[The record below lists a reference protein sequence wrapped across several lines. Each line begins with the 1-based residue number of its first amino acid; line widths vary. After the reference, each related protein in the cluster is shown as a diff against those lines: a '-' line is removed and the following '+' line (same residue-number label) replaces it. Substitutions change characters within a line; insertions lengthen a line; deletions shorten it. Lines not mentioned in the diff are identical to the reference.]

1 VFLTTGRALLRL
13 TKEFSYIFWAV
24 SLPLAAQSKI
34 QFGLTPAM
42 VVQEFKPGEPFA
54 VELEVTNGNAAPV
67 PMRGLAMDF
76 WYDDKN
82 KNVFGP
88 PGTYSQSASNWLEF
102 VPPQIVVPA
111 NGSAKIRLVVTP
123 PLKAEGSFYSVAF
136 LESRPE
142 LTEPAR
148 DGRKALYTNIR
159 LGTLLLFAAEKTQKY
174 LVELSD
180 VKITPPSAETAF
192 SLDLQL
198 SNLSNTHIFPRPAL
212 LILDKES
219 RVVAKAQGEIKR
231 FMPGEH
237 KGLSIPWSGRLK
249 SGDYEAILTLVYA
262 DDRTVT
268 KRVPF
273 GVSDADAMAKP
284 PDGAHPD
291 KAAPLAS
298 AQ

>member
-1 VFLTTGRALLRL
+1 MLTCAPFGRARL
-13 TKEFSYIFWAV
+13 HCLKDFSYLLWGFFCI
-24 SLPLAAQSKI
+24 PLLAQNKI

-54 VELEVTNGNAAPV
+54 VELEVTNGNNAPV

-88 PGTYSQSASNWLEF
+88 PGTYPQSASNWLEF
-102 VPPQIVVPA
+102 VPPQVVVPA
-111 NGSAKIRLVVTP
+111 NGSARIRLIVTP

-148 DGRKALYTNIR
+148 DGRKALFTNIR
-159 LGTLLLFAAEKTQKY
+159 LGTLLLFAAEKSQKY
-174 LVELSD
+174 AVELSD
-180 VKITPPSAETAF
+180 VKITPPSRDTSFNLEV
-192 SLDLQL
+192 QL
-198 SNLSNTHIFPRPAL
+198 ANLSNTHIFPRPAL
-212 LILDKES
+212 LILDKDS
-219 RVVAKAQGEIKR
+219 HVLAKAQGEIKR

-237 KGLSIPWSGRLK
+237 KGLSVPWSGGLK
-249 SGDYEAILTLVYA
+249 SGDYEAVLTFVYG
-262 DDRTVT
+262 DDKTIT

-273 GVSDADAMAKP
+273 TVPNGDQENAHATAVS
-284 PDGAHPD
+284 
-291 KAAPLAS
+291 
-298 AQ
+298 Q